1 MTNKPDRVDSE
12 GEDESLRSLLEEAA
26 IEAEYATGERE
37 ESAEAARSH
46 IFVRLARM
54 TFGFIVLIIGII
66 AIPLPGP
73 GWLIVAAGLA
83 ILAKDVAWAERLLR
97 YIRKR
102 VPGVPEDGKIPPSTM
117 VTMAV
122 ITLAAVAVSLWWTLG
137 RG

>member
-1 MTNKPDRVDSE
+1 MTDPVE
-12 GEDESLRSLLEEAA
+12 PPAEEDDLRSLLEEAA
-26 IEAEYATGERE
+26 LEAEYATGEHE
-37 ESAEAARSH
+37 ETAEEAKAN
-46 IFVRLARM
+46 IAVRLARM

-117 VTMAV
+117 VTMAF
-122 ITLAAVAVSLWWTLG
+122 ITLAAVAVSLWWTFG